1 MKRIISLSL
10 AIMLLLSPIL
20 SIASTWHESFASLTD
35 KELLALYEAVQE
47 EIKLRGLD
55 PRATQEQMVWVP
67 RSGSKYHKKST
78 CSSMKNP
85 LEVPLSYALSCGFE
99 PCKKCKP

>member
-1 MKRIISLSL
+1 MLSDL
-10 AIMLLLSPIL
+10 KDSEVLML
-20 SIASTWHESFASLTD
+20 W
-35 KELLALYEAVQE
+35 EAVQE
-47 EIKLRGLD
+47 EVQRRGLGSQ
-55 PRATQEQMVWVP
+55 PEAEQMVWVP

-78 CSSMKNP
+78 CSNMKNP